1 MQITAAIARA
11 PHGALS
17 IETVDV
23 ESPRADEVLV
33 EVVATGICH
42 TDAAMRDQA
51 FPVPQPVV
59 LGHEGSGLVRQ
70 VGTGVTS
77 VSPGDR
83 VLMSYN
89 SCGTCASCSASE
101 PGFCHDF
108 FGRNFASVR
117 PDGSTPLSQDG
128 KPIHGNFF
136 GQSSFATF
144 ALARERNVVKMP
156 HDADLRRLCP
166 LGCGIQTG
174 AGAVWNAL
182 RVLPATSF
190 VVFGAGPVGLSAVL
204 AARVAGAGIIVAVE
218 PVASR
223 RTMAL
228 EFGAT
233 HAIDPKA
240 DEVVTALKAI
250 TTIGVN
256 YSLDTTGLPSVIR
269 QATDALAPRG
279 RCAILGASKVGTE
292 LTLDA
297 VHMMTGGRHLLGTVE
312 GNSTPTQIIPQILTL
327 YAEGRFPFDRMITW
341 YSFSDINQAIADTE
355 AGVCIKAV
363 LRMPGH

>member
-1 MQITAAIARA
+1 
-11 PHGALS
+11 
-17 IETVDV
+17 
-23 ESPRADEVLV
+23 
-33 EVVATGICH
+33 
-42 TDAAMRDQA
+42 
-51 FPVPQPVV
+51 VV
-59 LGHEGSGLVRQ
+59 LGHEGSGIVREI
-70 VGTGVTS
+70 GTGITTVG
-77 VSPGDR
+77 PGDK

-89 SCGTCASCSASE
+89 SCGTCASCQANE

-128 KPIHGNFF
+128 SPIHGNFF

-144 ALARERNVVKMP
+144 ALAHERNVVRMP
-156 HDADLRRLCP
+156 NDADLQRLCP

-182 RVLPATSF
+182 GVRPATSF
-190 VVFGAGPVGLSAVL
+190 VVFGTGPVGQSAVL
-204 AARVAGAGIIVAVE
+204 AARAAGAGVIVAVD
-218 PVASR
+218 PVAAR
-223 RTMAL
+223 RAMAL
-228 EFGAT
+228 QFGAT
-233 HAIDPKA
+233 HAIDPTA
-240 DEVVTALKAI
+240 ENVVTALK
-250 TTIGVN
+250 TLTGVGVDFA
-256 YSLDTTGLPSVIR
+256 LDTTGLASVIR

-279 RCAILGASKVGTE
+279 RCAILGASKLGTE

-297 VHMMTGGRHLLGTVE
+297 VHMMTGGRHLFGTVE
-312 GNSTPTQIIPQILTL
+312 GNSTPAQIIPEILTL
-327 YAEGRFPFDRMITW
+327 HAQGRFPFDRMITW

>member
-11 PHGALS
+11 PHAALS

-23 ESPRADEVLV
+23 EPPRADEVLI

-42 TDAAMRDQA
+42 TDPAMRDQA

-59 LGHEGSGLVRQ
+59 LGHEGSGIVRQ
-70 VGTGVTS
+70 VGTGVTT
-77 VSPGDR
+77 VVPGDK

-89 SCGTCASCSASE
+89 SCGGCPSCRANE

-117 PDGSTPLSQDG
+117 PDGSTPLSQKG
-128 KPIHGNFF
+128 TPIHGNFF

-144 ALARERNVVKMP
+144 ALAHERNVVKMP
-156 HDADLRRLCP
+156 NDAELQRICP

-182 RVLPATSF
+182 GVRPATSF
-190 VVFGAGPVGLSAVL
+190 VVFGTGPVGQSAVL
-204 AARVAGAGIIVAVE
+204 AARAAGAGVIVAVD
-218 PVASR
+218 PVAAR
-223 RTMAL
+223 RAMAL
-228 EFGAT
+228 QFGAT
-233 HAIDPKA
+233 HAIDPTA
-240 DEVVTALKAI
+240 ENVVTALKAI
-250 TTIGVN
+250 TGVGVDFA
-256 YSLDTTGLPSVIR
+256 LDTTGLASVIR

-279 RCAILGASKVGTE
+279 RCAILGASKLGTE

-297 VHMMTGGRHLLGTVE
+297 VHMMTGGRHLFGTVE
-312 GNSTPTQIIPQILTL
+312 GNSTPAQIIPEILTL
-327 YAEGRFPFDRMITW
+327 HAQGRFPFDRMITW